1 MKKIKREKEG
11 LSGRW
16 KKEEENRRTKKGGR
30 KKKGVEKKEKLRGAK
45 EEKGKKEKLASDFS
59 LLTSEGRL
67 KSRRI
72 QKSTEEIIL
81 PKSIW
86 A

>member
-1 MKKIKREKEG
+1 MDDGKRKKKTEG
-11 LSGRW
+11 QR
-16 KKEEENRRTKKGGR
+16 KEEG

-59 LLTSEGRL
+59 LLTSEGGL